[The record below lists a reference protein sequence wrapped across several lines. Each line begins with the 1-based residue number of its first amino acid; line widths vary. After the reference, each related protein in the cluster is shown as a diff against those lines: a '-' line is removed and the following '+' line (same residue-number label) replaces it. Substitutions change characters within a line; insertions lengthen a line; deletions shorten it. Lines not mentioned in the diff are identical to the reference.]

1 MFQAVDE
8 VCSKLCSTMFLLL
21 VPPWLSF
28 VCCQEFPKSFVP
40 SSVQTLYGKQ
50 TVLLMLQDGENS
62 TCDINISNGSPCH
75 QISDRTS
82 PTRRTSR
89 DCNNTSDGTSYVS
102 TFSFSAVLASCM
114 ATASLTPMI
123 QVGLHLLGD
132 SVDFESVANCMTLV
146 RICHHSKRGSSDL
159 RQDSL
164 K

>member
-1 MFQAVDE
+1 MAVRATKSVTE
-8 VCSKLCSTMFLLL
+8 LPLPGAPQETATT
-21 VPPWLSF
+21 PP
-28 VCCQEFPKSFVP
+28 
-40 SSVQTLYGKQ
+40 
-50 TVLLMLQDGENS
+50 M
-62 TCDINISNGSPCH
+62 
-75 QISDRTS
+75 
-82 PTRRTSR
+82 
-89 DCNNTSDGTSYVS
+89 SYVS